1 MEVPSSAVG
10 HIGRRGALSRIGV
23 IVLLD
28 FSIAYSLPFSG
39 PDFANLRRYGDE
51 AKLLSPLVVSDRSG
65 GLLARDFVV
74 LLPSDRGGRN
84 ESLAGRSVLANSP
97 SRFRDWL
104 KIGWHW

>member
-1 MEVPSSAVG
+1 MRPVDAAIFCCIWSGIVG
-10 HIGRRGALSRIGV
+10 LRLSDESRARR
-23 IVLLD
+23 
-28 FSIAYSLPFSG
+28 YSLPFSG